1 MGAIMKGKLVNK
13 MEIKT
18 LSGETI
24 NNATV
29 HEYPNA
35 MFFAHCMVNMRHD
48 SKIII
53 SFCMKD
59 REAVKDYLLRR
70 GWQDLPLKFYV
81 YKW

>member
-1 MGAIMKGKLVNK
+1 MDAIMKGKLVNK

-35 MFFAHCMVNMRHD
+35 MFFAHCLVNMRHD
-48 SKIII
+48 SKIVT

-81 YKW
+81 HKW